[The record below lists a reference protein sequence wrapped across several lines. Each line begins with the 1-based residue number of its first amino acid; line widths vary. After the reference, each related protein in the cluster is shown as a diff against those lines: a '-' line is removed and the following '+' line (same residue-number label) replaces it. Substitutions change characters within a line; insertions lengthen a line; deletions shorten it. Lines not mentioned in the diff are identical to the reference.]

1 MPDSVPTIDVAIV
14 GAGAAGLNAALVL
27 GRARR
32 SVVVFDDERQRNTVA
47 DAMHGFIAHDG
58 LTPDEFLRIG
68 RDELRRY
75 ETVTLV
81 NGRVVRIA
89 RSDTRSLGL
98 ALENG
103 QAFSARRILLATGLT
118 DALPPIERLNAF
130 WGTSAFVCP
139 YCDAWEVRDRRI
151 VVCGDPAFV
160 VGLAQELYQWSADVA
175 VAGVP
180 DLLPAEE
187 ADWLR
192 ATGVRTTSAL
202 VRAAYGRN
210 GEIAEVELDDGSRL
224 PCDALF
230 LAAKLHQH
238 SQIARQLGCELTSDE
253 HIRVDERNRTS
264 VPGVYAAGDAT
275 TKHHQVVIAAASG
288 ARAAICIND
297 DLTCE
302 DVAEIVRLERTRR
315 ASSASQR

>member
-1 MPDSVPTIDVAIV
+1 MSRNVRNADVAIV

-32 SVVVFDDERQRNTVA
+32 SVVVFDDLRQRNTVA
-47 DAMHGFIAHDG
+47 EKMHGFIAHDG
-58 LTPDEFLRIG
+58 LPPGEFLRIA
-68 RDELRRY
+68 RRELEAY
-75 ETVTLV
+75 QSVTFV
-81 NGRVVRIA
+81 TGRV
-89 RSDTRSLGL
+89 TRASRRDAVFDL

-103 QAFSARRILLATGLT
+103 ESFAARRILLATGLT
-118 DALPPIERLNAF
+118 DALPPIDGLNEF

-151 VVCGDPAFV
+151 VVCGDPACV

-180 DLLPAEE
+180 DLLAADD

-192 ATGVRTTSAL
+192 ATGIHATRAL
-202 VRAAYGRN
+202 VRAARGRN
-210 GEIAEVELDDGSRL
+210 GAISELELSDGSRL

-238 SQIARQLGCELTSDE
+238 SEIARHLGCELTADE
-253 HIRVDERNRTS
+253 HIRIDECSRTS
-264 VPGVYAAGDAT
+264 VRGVYAAGDAT

-288 ARAAICIND
+288 ARAAICMND

-302 DVAEIVRLERTRR
+302 DVAETVRSERTRR
-315 ASSASQR
+315 ASNASLR